1 MRLLQ
6 TADGYAGM
14 VIHGAK
20 QSPVLRDDDPDVLW
34 RRLLAEVGK
43 AHPNY
48 FGFDGAKARFL
59 KYFPKAF
66 ADPGYVFEERDYKDK
81 AVARIAAMIS
91 EDQAGEAGPDQCA
104 AAIRAFQ
111 APNLVYPVEKSR
123 IKEVLNSEAGPNFL
137 KSAAT
142 FADGD
147 FALGLTGMIAAIR
160 SVTEENWATSVLVA
174 EETFGML
181 KTKVG
186 ERWAEAK
193 GFEVRRIDRRLVDAD
208 RLADD
213 DPRIALSGVDKIEA
227 RKLMANVGFDCIVDA
242 GLGRTAADFD
252 RFRVSVFDQTRPIDQ
267 HFAGQADNS
276 AEPPIPN
283 CGAYQALEA
292 EIGRCGTAEI
302 AGASVAVP
310 YVSAL
315 AAAVA
320 VSRLIAVTSGSECP
334 SNEVRRVSALDAG
347 RVAPAARID
356 ARGAR
361 HAGRPTSKGK

>member
-1 MRLLQ
+1 VSSSARTIRTETIGKTTVRLLQ

-111 APNLVYPVEKSR
+111 ATNLVYPVEKSR

-160 SVTEENWATSVLVA
+160 TKSQPAWTMLTYLPFMWRPDQYLFLKPAVTCDFANRVGHPFGRDYA
-174 EETFGML
+174 EGMTAHVYESLLDLGAET
-181 KTKVG
+181 
-186 ERWAEAK
+186 
-193 GFEVRRIDRRLVDAD
+193 RRQIADLSPKDLIDVQSF
-208 RLADD
+208 
-213 DPRIALSGVDKIEA
+213 IYV
-227 RKLMANVGFDCIVDA
+227 V
-242 GLGRTAADFD
+242 
-252 RFRVSVFDQTRPIDQ
+252 
-267 HFAGQADNS
+267 
-276 AEPPIPN
+276 
-283 CGAYQALEA
+283 GAYKED
-292 EIGRCGTAEI
+292 EVIHGRG
-302 AGASVAVP
+302 
-310 YVSAL
+310 
-315 AAAVA
+315 
-320 VSRLIAVTSGSECP
+320 
-334 SNEVRRVSALDAG
+334 D
-347 RVAPAARID
+347 
-356 ARGAR
+356 
-361 HAGRPTSKGK
+361 